1 MKEIKNRGWSVTM
14 AGLGIN
20 LALGIL
26 YTWSIFK
33 QAIKESVLAK
43 DGVFNWDIASLNDP
57 FAVCCLM
64 FTVAMIFAGRIQ
76 DKLSPRLTAVIGGL
90 LTGAGLI
97 VISQSNALFAWII
110 GFGILTGLGLG
121 FGYASATPPAIKWF
135 PASKTGL
142 IAGIVV
148 AGFGLASV
156 YIAPLANF
164 LIANFG
170 LSRSML
176 IFGVAFLAVVCS
188 LSMFLVNPPAG
199 FVAGSSSPAASAV
212 TAPDSTDFAPLQML
226 KTISFYQL
234 WFMYFIGAGAAL
246 IIIGGVAGMAKKSM
260 GDLAWIV
267 VALMAVGNA
276 GGRIVAGVISDK
288 IGRTKTLLI
297 MMSLQ
302 SAVIFSL
309 LFIGESE
316 AILLVAAATMVGF
329 NYGTNLS
336 LFPSVTKDYFGLK
349 NFGINYG
356 LLFSAWG
363 IGGFIFPRL
372 SQMIVAQT
380 GTQHTAYLL
389 CSILL
394 AAGAVLSLMTN
405 APGETR
411 QKQTVWA
418 QFMEKIAFARAQP
431 VDVYLGAR
439 HI

>member
-1 MKEIKNRGWSVTM
+1 MSKIKNKGWSVTM

-33 QAIKESVLAK
+33 QAIKESVIAK
-43 DGVFNWDIASLNDP
+43 DGVFNWDMASLNDP

-64 FTVAMIFAGRIQ
+64 FTVAMVFAGRIQ
-76 DKLSPRLTAVIGGL
+76 DKLSPRVTAVIGGI

-97 VISQSNALFAWII
+97 VISQSNSLMAWIL
-110 GFGILTGLGLG
+110 GFGLLTGLGLG

-135 PASKTGL
+135 PSSKTGM

-164 LIANFG
+164 LIAEFG
-170 LSRSML
+170 LSQSML
-176 IFGVAFLAVVCS
+176 IFGISFLAVVCI

-199 FVAGSSSPAASAV
+199 YVPAGADPSAQATGGPVATDYSPV
-212 TAPDSTDFAPLQML
+212 QML
-226 KTISFYQL
+226 QTLAFYKL

-260 GDLAWIV
+260 GDLAWVV

-302 SAVIFSL
+302 SAIIFSL

-316 AILLVAAATMVGF
+316 AVLLVAAATMVGF

-336 LFPSVTKDYFGLK
+336 LFPSVTKDYYGIK
-349 NFGINYG
+349 NFGMNYG

-363 IGGFIFPRL
+363 VGGFIFPRV

-380 GTQHTAYLL
+380 GTQQTAYLL

-394 AAGAVLSLMTN
+394 AAGAILSITTA
-405 APGETR
+405 APETTAH
-411 QKQTVWA
+411 KQPILA
-418 QFMEKIAFARAQP
+418 QFREKLAFARAQP
-431 VDVYLGAR
+431 VDIFLGTR